1 MLEVKGLSA
10 GYGSIQV
17 LHGIDLRVKKA
28 SIVSLIGANGAG
40 KTTTLMALS
49 GLLKRRS
56 GTVLFDGEDISK
68 ASPHKIVLKGISQ
81 VPEGRRV
88 FGLLSVRENLEL
100 GAYLRNDKREV
111 RKDIEKVE
119 SYFPILRERSR
130 QAARTLSGGEQQMLA
145 IGRALMARP
154 RMLLLDEP
162 SLGLAPLVVE
172 RIFQVIQK
180 INKAGTTILLVEQNA
195 FMALQ
200 ISDHAYVI
208 ETGKVTFEDKA
219 SSLLKN
225 TEIRKA
231 YLGE

>member
-10 GYGSIQV
+10 GYGSIKV
-17 LHGIDLRVKKA
+17 LHGIDLKVKKA

-49 GLLKRRS
+49 GILKNRS
-56 GTVLFDGEDISK
+56 GEVRFDGDDISQ

-100 GAYLRNDKREV
+100 GAYLRRDKEEV
-111 RKDIEKVE
+111 KKDIGMIE
-119 SYFPILRERSR
+119 SYFPILKERAR
-130 QAARTLSGGEQQMLA
+130 QMARTLSGGEQQMLA

-154 RMLLLDEP
+154 KMLLLDEP

-172 RIFQVIQK
+172 KIFEVIQK
-180 INKAGTTILLVEQNA
+180 INKAGTTVLLVEQNA

-200 ISDHAYVI
+200 ISNYAYVI
-208 ETGKVTFEDKA
+208 ETGRVIFEDKA
-219 SSLLKN
+219 SNLLKN
-225 TEIRKA
+225 AEIRKA